1 MENLQILIAEDE
13 ADVRKLL
20 VDAFELSGFDAVGV
34 EDGVEAVAEATK
46 LIPDLILL
54 DVRMPNMTGFEA
66 CKIIKAQESTC
77 HIPVVFLSAYGQE
90 AEVKTGLQLGAED
103 YLLKPFAIHELVWRI
118 KKVLNQYGKS

>member
-1 MENLQILIAEDE
+1 MQNLKILIAEDE

-34 EDGVEAVAEATK
+34 ADGAEAVAEATK
-46 LIPDLILL
+46 TIPNLILL

-66 CKIIKAQESTC
+66 CKILKAQKSTQQ
-77 HIPVVFLSAYGQE
+77 IPVVFLSAYGQE

-103 YLLKPFAIHELVWRI
+103 YLLKPFAVHELIWRI
-118 KKVLNQYGKS
+118 KQVLNKYSDT